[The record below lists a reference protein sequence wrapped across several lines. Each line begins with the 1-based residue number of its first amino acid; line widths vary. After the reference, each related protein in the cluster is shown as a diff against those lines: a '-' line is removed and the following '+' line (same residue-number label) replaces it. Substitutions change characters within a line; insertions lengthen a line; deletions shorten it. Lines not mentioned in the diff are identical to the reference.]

1 MNSVLIQYP
10 AESLASTLGM
20 DDVRFAEEVR
30 MAAAMKL
37 FDQGRLSS
45 GQAARLA
52 GVGRVEFILSC
63 GKWGVCSF
71 GPWDEDDIRQEFST
85 ALPEPVT
92 QPS

>member
-1 MNSVLIQYP
+1 MKTFTFEYP
-10 AESLASTLGM
+10 EILLTTLGM
-20 DDVRFAEEVR
+20 DDVCFAKEVK

-63 GKWGVCSF
+63 GKWGVSSI
-71 GPWDEDDIRQEFST
+71 GPWDEEDIRQEFAT
-85 ALPEPVT
+85 ALSEPLI

>member
-1 MNSVLIQYP
+1 MKTFTFEYP
-10 AESLASTLGM
+10 DTFPTALGM
-20 DDVRFAEEVR
+20 DDVLFAEEVK

-52 GVGRVEFILSC
+52 GVERVEFILSC
-63 GKWGVCSF
+63 GKWGVSSF

>member
-1 MNSVLIQYP
+1 MKAFTFEYP
-10 AESLASTLGM
+10 ETFPTTLGM
-20 DDVRFAEEVR
+20 DDVSFAEEVK

-63 GKWGVCSF
+63 GKWGVNSF
-71 GPWDEDDIRQEFST
+71 GPWDEEDIRQEFAT
-85 ALPEPVT
+85 ALSEPVT
-92 QPS
+92 QTP